1 MSPARKQAERDQVQ
15 DLREIQEHFF
25 RAQEEVL
32 KGVVGLVGLASQTLE
47 NKSENPACESLVRT
61 LDSLRDFLITLEEV
75 VARGP
80 QNSGRPRK
88 KNVRSRRA
96 KSRGA
101 ASRGKTSLAR
111 VEIK

>member
-1 MSPARKQAERDQVQ
+1 MSPARKQADADPVQ
-15 DLREIQEHFF
+15 DLKEIQEHFF
-25 RAQEEVL
+25 LAQEEAL
-32 KGVVGLVGLASQTLE
+32 KGLVGLVGLASQTLE

-80 QNSGRPRK
+80 QNSGCPRK
-88 KNVRSRRA
+88 KTMRSRRS
-96 KSRGA
+96 KSSGA
-101 ASRGKTSLAR
+101 ASRGKTGLAR